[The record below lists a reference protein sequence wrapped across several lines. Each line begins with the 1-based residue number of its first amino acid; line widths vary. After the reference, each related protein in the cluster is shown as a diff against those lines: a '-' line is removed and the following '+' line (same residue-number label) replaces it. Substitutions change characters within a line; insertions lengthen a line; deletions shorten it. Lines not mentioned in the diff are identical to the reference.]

1 MNRVRVIKNLERNN
15 SKNRFKEENK
25 KEYEELKK
33 VEKNH
38 IFSPKNKKE
47 NIDSFK
53 DLNLKQYTINIVEQK
68 SFSNFKKIFEIIYYD
83 NSKKTIENLK
93 EYIYELSNYS
103 YCPCILTIYNIDYN
117 SFIGIYI
124 SSYTDNNDKLLCESD
139 LPDSFCISVNSKK
152 LCKCSTFFKERFK
165 LSKSNIIKDEM
176 EIKENINLK
185 NDYEKLKNTLKE
197 KENDINELKSK
208 LNKINNELDN
218 KIKENIL
225 IQKTKQN
232 LDKKID
238 EYSNEIKTKTKT
250 IEKTE
255 IENKNNLEKVKKIE
269 IENKNNFEKIMKFDE
284 LIYEKEALIKKLE
297 IENNKNKEK
306 INNLN
311 NNILEL
317 KSTNNNISNKNFD
330 LNTQLKIE
338 RQNVNN
344 LKKKIEDYSNLLKQS
359 NFKEINLEKNLKS
372 INIEKEKLI
381 KNFKSKEENE
391 KKLNEQINE
400 LKKKNEND
408 KENLNKNIQNLEKE
422 KIILTMAINKD
433 IGTFEEI
440 HKLGFLKDIN
450 PIGTGIQIN
459 PKNNQIISNSIS
471 NEKNISNEIELK
483 NFYDIILDIKSVKD
497 IDKGWEIKMTEKGEE
512 NYIKYKNDELI
523 RIGVIGNSNKGKS
536 FILSRISKI
545 HLPSGTSIKTEGLSI
560 KYPELEKFKDRKI
573 VLLDSAGLETPVLK
587 NAILDETNLKD
598 NITKLNNNDNI
609 EYEHKKVKNENNGKN
624 EEEKNEEEKND
635 NKNDDKINKE
645 LFKEKSREKLITEL
659 FLQNYIIN
667 NSDILILVVG
677 ILTYSEQKLLN
688 RIKTDIHKSK
698 INKPLFIIHN
708 LKTFVTIKQVEDY
721 IENCLLRSAT
731 FELKR
736 GHKISTDLKDR
747 KGDYLYEKNS
757 NPKIFHLIFANEGSE
772 AGRFYNEF
780 TLNFIENIYQEV
792 TDLKP
797 FNIIQSV
804 KQRFIDLSKEIIE
817 KIDDKKLLNMEDII
831 SDENALKEKKIKL
844 KNPHKIILKRCL
856 IDELGFS
863 NLKAN
868 GFEPNYN
875 YYKKDNKIIIR
886 VEVPGNSNISSKI
899 EYSGEYSII
908 RLSGIKKQDKEP
920 KLEDNLY
927 NTREFGD
934 FNLDIPLKTEDFNVK
949 NNKPKKEEKKG
960 VIILEYEYE
969 SKSEAYDLN
978 TENDEDI

>member
-1 MNRVRVIKNLERNN
+1 MDNN
-15 SKNRFKEENK
+15 
-25 KEYEELKK
+25 
-33 VEKNH
+33 
-38 IFSPKNKKE
+38 
-47 NIDSFK
+47 
-53 DLNLKQYTINIVEQK
+53 LNLKEYTINIAEQK
-68 SFSNFKKIFEIIYYD
+68 SYNKFKNIFEIIYYD

-93 EYIYELSNYS
+93 EYICELSNYS
-103 YCPCILTIYNIDYN
+103 FCPCILTIYKINN
-117 SFIGIYI
+117 NQIY
-124 SSYTDNNDKLLCESD
+124 SRYRYTENNDKLLCESD
-139 LPDSFCISVNSKK
+139 LPDSFCISVNSNIS
-152 LCKCSTFFKERFK
+152 CKCSTFFKERFK

-185 NDYEKLKNTLKE
+185 NDYEKLKNSLKE

-218 KIKENIL
+218 KIKENNL

-232 LDKKID
+232 LDKKIN

-255 IENKNNLEKVKKIE
+255 IENKNNLEKIKKIE
-269 IENKNNFEKIMKFDE
+269 IENKNNLEKIMKFDE

-344 LKKKIEDYSNLLKQS
+344 LKKKIEDYINLLKQS
-359 NFKEINLEKNLKS
+359 NFKEMNLEKNLKS

-408 KENLNKNIQNLEKE
+408 KENLYKNIQNLEKE

-497 IDKGWEIKMTEKGEE
+497 IDKGWNIKMTEKGEE

-587 NAILDETNLKD
+587 NAILDETNSKD
-598 NITKLNNNDNI
+598 NINKLNSHDNI
-609 EYEHKKVKNENNGKN
+609 EHKQKDVNNENNGKNEEEKN

-731 FELKR
+731 FELKK
-736 GHKISTDLKDR
+736 GHKISTDLKIK